1 MNYSCMNNNSQPVF
15 ILDDEEI
22 FSFSIE
28 HYLKK
33 AGFSNIHRF
42 ETSEQLYANMD
53 KNPAVLILDHFL
65 HNELGLDVLEE
76 IKKTHPSTKVI
87 YLSAQKTAS
96 IAVRALKL
104 GVFAYQEKSITDIE
118 KIIELMQSEKNLE
131 FAAANR

>member
-1 MNYSCMNNNSQPVF
+1 MNTHSHRIF

-33 AGFSNIHRF
+33 AGFSDIHRF
-42 ETSEQLYANMD
+42 TTSAELYDHMHL
-53 KNPAVLILDHFL
+53 NPDVLILDHFL
-65 HNELGLDVLEE
+65 DNELGLDVLEN
-76 IKKTHPSTKVI
+76 IKRSHAATKVI

-104 GVFAYQEKSITDIE
+104 GAFAY
-118 KIIELMQSEKNLE
+118 
-131 FAAANR
+131 

>member
-1 MNYSCMNNNSQPVF
+1 MNNTSQPIF

-33 AGFSNIHRF
+33 AGYSNIHRF
-42 ETSEQLYANMD
+42 KTSTELFASMH
-53 KNPAVLILDHFL
+53 KNPEVLILDHFL
-65 HNELGLDVLEE
+65 QNEIGLDILEE
-76 IKKTHPSTKVI
+76 VTKTHPSTKVI

-104 GVFAYQEKSITDIE
+104 GAFAYQEKSMTDISR
-118 KIIELMQSEKNLE
+118 IIELIQSEENLE
-131 FAAANR
+131 FATQVR

>member
-1 MNYSCMNNNSQPVF
+1 MNNNSQPVF

-42 ETSEQLYANMD
+42 ETSAQLYANMD

-65 HNELGLDVLEE
+65 HNELGLDILEE
-76 IKKTHPSTKVI
+76 VKKTHPSTKVI
-87 YLSAQKTAS
+87 YLSAQKTAP

-104 GVFAYQEKSITDIE
+104 GAFAYQEKSITDIE
-118 KIIELMQSEKNLE
+118 KIIELIQSEENLE
-131 FAAANR
+131 FATATR

>member
-1 MNYSCMNNNSQPVF
+1 MEINTQRIF

-33 AGFSNIHRF
+33 AGYSDIERF
-42 ETSEQLYANMD
+42 ETPEALFEKMNEEPD
-53 KNPAVLILDHFL
+53 VLILDHFL
-65 HNELGLDVLEE
+65 GNHIGLDVLEKV
-76 IKKTHPSTKVI
+76 KKMHPSTKVI

-104 GVFAYQEKSITDIE
+104 GAFAYQEKSITDIE
-118 KIIELMQSEKNLE
+118 HIIELIRSEKNEE
-131 FAAANR
+131 FSVLTK